1 MTFSEIGEPQVPTD
15 QDLLVGFL
23 IELQADLDAWTTGEG
38 VNPEVEGSILFPDT
52 ELRSLARAAF
62 EDGVDASLSQAILA
76 LRNDWPLYEPALRVN
91 GLTGPNLLLK
101 TTMAGNFRNPAPDRT
116 RSTRRLFA
124 DLSRYLGIGSSVLSS
139 LKDVLENK
147 MPWWAKV
154 VLELANEFADMA
166 EAQASARSEPPVL
179 RGGRIRF

>member
-23 IELQADLDAWTTGEG
+23 TTLQSDLDAWTYGEG
-38 VNPEVEGSILFPDT
+38 VNLEVEGSVLFPDPR
-52 ELRSLARAAF
+52 LRRLARAAF
-62 EDGVDASLSQAILA
+62 EDGVDARLSQAIFVLK
-76 LRNDWPLYEPALRVN
+76 NDWPLYEPALRVN

-101 TTMAGNFRNPAPDRT
+101 TTMAGNFRNPSPDRT

-124 DLSRYLGIGSSVLSS
+124 DLSRYLGVASSVLGS

-154 VLELANEFADMA
+154 VLELAKEFADMA
-166 EAQASARSEPPVL
+166 QAQASARSEASPP
-179 RGGRIRF
+179 RSGGFQF